1 LTAPKFAF
9 LLQNEHQ
16 SKISLAK
23 SCEAKGEAGE
33 HTKIKRCQGA
43 ENGLKMSHF
52 VVNYL

>member
-43 ENGLKMSHF
+43 EKDKFNSTT
-52 VVNYL
+52 NYE